1 MKMKRISAATVAD
14 AMGLARRELGEDAV
28 LLETQKSP
36 KGKGVIVTF
45 AIEEKEVATFLD
57 DDEPAFIE
65 DLPPEIIPFRPPL
78 SPTVAPSVKR
88 PEPARAEIA
97 HPAIAMAIEAL
108 DHHGVPEELH
118 EKLVTAIRRARLK
131 PDALIDV
138 AETLLAD
145 AFTQTLSFQ
154 PLSTAIPTPPPKA
167 LMFVGPHGA
176 GKTSTIAKLATEVAL
191 KKLPLAIVSTD
202 RERLAGT
209 DALAKLAEIIG
220 CRFDICDSRAKLKS
234 ALAMHVGAS
243 WLLID
248 TSGAN
253 IYEFKHMKALGE
265 LATLQGIEP
274 ILTCPAGMDADEAR
288 EMASVFDFLP
298 IQRMI
303 ITRVDATRRLKG
315 IFAAMNTGNY
325 AFSNYSQSASPAD
338 ACQTLTPA
346 TLARLMLRHERER
359 MK

>member
-14 AMGLARRELGEDAV
+14 AMTLARKELGDDAV

-45 AIEEKEVATFLD
+45 AIEVEKEVATFLD
-57 DDEPAFIE
+57 DEEPLIE
-65 DLPPEIIPFRPPL
+65 NPADIIPF
-78 SPTVAPSVKR
+78 SPQIRKPDVSKV
-88 PEPARAEIA
+88 EVA
-97 HPAIAMAIEAL
+97 HPALALAIEAL
-108 DHHGVPEELH
+108 NYHGVPEELRK
-118 EKLVTAIRRARLK
+118 KLVATLNKIRLK

-138 AETLLAD
+138 AETALAD
-145 AFTQTLSFQ
+145 AFTQLLSFQ
-154 PLSTAIPTPPPKA
+154 PLSTAVPTPPPKA

-176 GKTSTIAKLATEVAL
+176 GKTSTIAKLATEIAL

-253 IYEFKHMKALGE
+253 IYEFKHMKSLGE

-288 EMASVFDFLP
+288 EMASVFDFLS
-298 IQRMI
+298 IERMI
-303 ITRVDATRRLKG
+303 ITRLDATRRLNG
-315 IFAAMNTGNY
+315 IFAALATGSY
-325 AFSNYSQSASPAD
+325 AFSNYSQSASPTD
-338 ACQTLTPA
+338 PCQPLTPIA
-346 TLARLMLRHERER
+346 LARLMLRHERER
-359 MK
+359 LK

>member
-45 AIEEKEVATFLD
+45 AIEEKEIATFLD
-57 DDEPAFIE
+57 DEEPAFIE
-65 DLPPEIIPFRPPL
+65 DLPPEIIPFRPSVHTPPP
-78 SPTVAPSVKR
+78 SPKK
-88 PEPARAEIA
+88 PEPIKAEIA
-97 HPAIAMAIEAL
+97 HPAIAMAIEAIE
-108 DHHGVPEELH
+108 HHGVPEELR
-118 EKLVTAIRRARLK
+118 EKLIAAIRRARLK
-131 PDALIDV
+131 PDGLVEV

-145 AFTQTLSFQ
+145 AFTQVLSFQ
-154 PLSTAIPTPPPKA
+154 PLSAAIPAPPPKA

-253 IYEFKHMKALGE
+253 IYEFQHMKALGE

-298 IQRMI
+298 IERMI
-303 ITRVDATRRLKG
+303 ITRLDATRSLKG

-338 ACQTLTPA
+338 ACQPLTPMA
-346 TLARLMLRHERER
+346 LARLMLRHARER